1 MDFAAFAIVYSIS
14 SLVSEVCAFPG
25 KASFRSRYMSGF
37 SYSTDEEVGLM
48 GAGSG
53 CGAFWQGFRCEES
66 LSLKKEVN

>member
-1 MDFAAFAIVYSIS
+1 MDCAASAIVYSIS
-14 SLVSEVCAFPG
+14 SLVSEVRAFSG

-37 SYSTDEEVGLM
+37 SYSMDEEVGVV
-48 GAGSG
+48 GAGGG